1 MSRRMDSRPAT
12 DEVAT
17 LVSWRAYSGFSLLCF
32 TLPGG
37 FFGIFSFPLG
47 SVAKAIFAAPWKTQ
61 QEPFRKTATDAKA
74 APGTARS
81 RPSRWGPN
89 RGGHGVGGE
98 ATAQGTARPGG
109 GHNTPGRAP
118 SLSQAGERLMPDSA
132 GEVGAALPSEKTGLW
147 LHASS
152 RAPTRVQVQVG
163 LRGAPHLA
171 PCRPIQGR
179 QAPTALRDPTSSGQ

>member
-1 MSRRMDSRPAT
+1 MGGGACPGGWTHAQPPTRLPPSFPR
-12 DEVAT
+12 
-17 LVSWRAYSGFSLLCF
+17 RAYSGFSLLCF

-37 FFGIFSFPLG
+37 FFGTFSFPLG
-47 SVAKAIFAAPWKTQ
+47 SVAKAIFAAPWKMQ
-61 QEPFRKTATDAKA
+61 QEPFRKTGTDAKA

-81 RPSRWGPN
+81 RPSCWGPDP
-89 RGGHGVGGE
+89 GGHGVAGE

-118 SLSQAGERLMPDSA
+118 SLSGAGVRLTPDSA
-132 GEVGAALPSEKTGLW
+132 GEGGSSPAVGKDGPLW

-152 RAPTRVQVQVG
+152 WAPTRVQVQLG

-179 QAPTALRDPTSSGQ
+179 